1 MLKDNLKEID
11 PKGATIVCASKYVDS
26 TKIREMYNLGIKNM
40 GENRVQAF
48 LKKYDDLTDLDIT
61 WHFIGHLQTNKVRDV
76 INKIEYLH
84 SLDSIKLA
92 NEIEKYSTKRIK
104 CFIEINSGEES
115 KSGIDYDDAL
125 NFYNELKNYSKIE
138 VIGFMTMA
146 PNTEDTN
153 IIKGVFMRLKDF
165 KDSIDPNLK
174 LSMGM
179 SNDYKIALECG
190 ATHLRLGSIMWKGEY

>member
-1 MLKDNLKEID
+1 MLSDNLKEID
-11 PKGATIVCASKYVDS
+11 AKDATIVCASKYVGAES
-26 TKIREMYNLGIKNM
+26 IRKMYNLGIKNM

-48 LKKYDDLTDLDIT
+48 LGKYDELKDLDII
-61 WHFIGHLQTNKVRDV
+61 WHFIGHLQTNKVKDV

-92 NEIEKYSTKRIK
+92 NEIEKYSMKKIK

-115 KSGIDYDDAL
+115 KSGIDYSEAL
-125 NFYNELKNYSKIE
+125 NFYNELKKYSKIE

-146 PNTEDTN
+146 PNTTDEK

-190 ATHLRLGSIMWKGEY
+190 ATHIRLGSILWKGEY

>member
-1 MLKDNLKEID
+1 MLRDNLKEID

-26 TKIREMYNLGIKNM
+26 DKIREMYNLGIKNM

-48 LKKYDDLTDLDIT
+48 LKKYDDLTDLNIT
-61 WHFIGHLQTNKVRDV
+61 WHFIGHLQTNKVKDV

-92 NEIEKYSTKRIK
+92 NEIEKYSNKKLK

-115 KSGIDYDDAL
+115 KSGIDYNDAL

-138 VIGFMTMA
+138 VVGFMTMA
-146 PNTEDTN
+146 PNTTDESL
-153 IIKGVFMRLKDF
+153 IKGVFMRLKDF
-165 KDSIDPNLK
+165 RDSIDKNLF

>member
-1 MLKDNLKEID
+1 MLSDNLKEID

-26 TKIREMYNLGIKNM
+26 DKIREMYNLGISNM

-48 LKKYDDLTDLDIT
+48 LKKYDDLSDLNII
-61 WHFIGHLQTNKVRDV
+61 WHFIGHLQTNKVKDV

-92 NEIEKYSTKRIK
+92 NEIEKYSNKKLK

-115 KSGIDYDDAL
+115 KSGIDYKDAL
-125 NFYNELKNYSKIE
+125 SFYNELKNYSKIE
-138 VIGFMTMA
+138 VVGFMTMA
-146 PNTEDTN
+146 PNTTDEN

-165 KDSIDPNLK
+165 KDSINSNLY